1 MSPTPGDVVTK
12 IEAIVAASLHGA
24 IAMGINGE
32 RGVIE
37 TGKAADLV
45 VLDGNPL
52 EDIRNTTLI
61 RFVVKDGIL
70 IRPN

>member
-1 MSPTPGDVVTK
+1 
-12 IEAIVAASLHGA
+12 
-24 IAMGINGE
+24 MGIDGE

-61 RFVVKDGIL
+61 RFVVKDGLL